1 MDRDELREMIA
12 KWLYERDYRN
22 SHIWM
27 DWNDASESY
36 MKLADEILSLLAPE
50 LEKARFWDEHVK
62 SLPEIANNIKQ
73 LRADA
78 EKWRKVKEIAK
89 TTDCYPICPF
99 VDFCANSDIPC
110 CFGVIVDALEG
121 EGEKG

>member
-1 MDRDELREMIA
+1 MTVKEFDKLSKRDFANGAVL
-12 KWLYERDYRN
+12 
-22 SHIWM
+22 
-27 DWNDASESY
+27 
-36 MKLADEILSLLAPE
+36 DEIRTE
-50 LEKARFWDEHVK
+50 LKK
-62 SLPEIANNIKQ
+62 
-73 LRADA
+73 A

-121 EGEKG
+121 EEEKEDAS